1 MKTHVILLLLGLVLL
16 AGPAFSQRRIRSIQP
31 DLQSLPGTI
40 IYEGTVVFARQWKD
54 RIGEHLFIAT
64 ETGVY
69 ETVDSASMESSRAG
83 RIQAQHFL
91 LGDTIKRSWEEGDS
105 IVACMVD
112 TELGFLPSAFEL
124 TDLDKD
130 GIYELW
136 LMYKSVCHGDVS
148 PADMQLVM
156 HEGDQRFTMIGTTK
170 VEIGDKQFLGGQYD
184 FNNLFLEGN
193 PVFKKHGMDLWNDHL
208 RG

>member
-1 MKTHVILLLLGLVLL
+1 MNRVFLFLCFLLIVSTTG
-16 AGPAFSQRRIRSIQP
+16 FSQKRVRFTKP
-31 DLQSLPGTI
+31 DLQSLPGSVV
-40 IYEGTVVFARQWKD
+40 YDGTVVYAISWKD
-54 RIGEHLFIAT
+54 KAGEHLFLAT

-69 ETVDSASMESSRAG
+69 ETQDSVTTEQNREG
-83 RIQAQHFL
+83 RILAQHFVT
-91 LGDTIKRSWEEGDS
+91 GDTLFRSWTEGDS
-105 IVACMVD
+105 IVACPVD
-112 TELGFLPSAFEL
+112 VELGFLPSAFEL